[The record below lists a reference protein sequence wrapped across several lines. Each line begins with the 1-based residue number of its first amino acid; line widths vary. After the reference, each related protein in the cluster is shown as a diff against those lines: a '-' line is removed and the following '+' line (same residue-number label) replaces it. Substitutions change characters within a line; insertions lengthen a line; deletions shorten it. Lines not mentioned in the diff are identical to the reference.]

1 MSHLVGKDAYKS
13 LEERLNKFPQGAPPS
28 EALYKILSMMFTEKE
43 AELVAQLPIKAFNI
57 KTAALIWKVKESEAE
72 KILDTLASKA
82 LILDLE
88 CDKDNEKKYLM
99 APPMAG
105 FFECALMRTG

>member
-28 EALYKILSMMFTEKE
+28 ETLYKILSMMFTEKE

-57 KTAALIWKVKESEAE
+57 KTAALIWKVKESEA
-72 KILDTLASKA
+72 
-82 LILDLE
+82 
-88 CDKDNEKKYLM
+88 KKY
-99 APPMAG
+99 
-105 FFECALMRTG
+105 